1 MTPVTATAEGNT
13 CGLSHFRAK
22 MTPEKV
28 EELRR
33 LRQQR
38 GMPYRELGALFGIDH
53 KTARSIA
60 IGLTWTCEGKTLY
73 RADDAE
79 LDQVRTLAAQGVG
92 TGKIARTLGVTDA
105 SVRRLMRKHG
115 IRSIHPRSNPIA
127 HRTELQRLSGHAE

>member
-1 MTPVTATAEGNT
+1 MEPIRITPTGKVYGT
-13 CGLSHFRAK
+13 SHFRAK

-38 GMPYRELGALFGIDH
+38 GLPYRELGAVFGIDH

-60 IGLTWTCEGKTLY
+60 IGLTWVSTGKTVY

-79 LDQVRTLAAQGVG
+79 LDQVRALVAQGVG
-92 TGKIARTLGVTDA
+92 AQKIARSLGVTA
-105 SVRRLMRKHG
+105 MSVRRLMQKHG
-115 IRSIHPRSNPIA
+115 IRSIHVK
-127 HRTELQRLSGHAE
+127 E